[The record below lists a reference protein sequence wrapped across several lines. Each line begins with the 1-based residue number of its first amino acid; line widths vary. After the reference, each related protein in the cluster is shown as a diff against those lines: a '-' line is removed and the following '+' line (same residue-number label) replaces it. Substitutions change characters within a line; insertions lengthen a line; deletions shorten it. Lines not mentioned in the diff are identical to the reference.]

1 MFATVRKVCGV
12 FGFKVFIQLFIEG
25 EEQKLLSFFPGEM
38 FELGKLVMQEH
49 IRIELG
55 GQEKAIGIMDIAVQG
70 QGILPAEQACQVFP
84 ESCDEEPNL
93 CAVPA
98 DGEFVISK
106 GHGSE
111 PLPAIPVFENIFQGD
126 QVMEGDWVENRN
138 GEIEITFA
146 VLFSDGG
153 NFFFPLGGE
162 LIYTFGIAAEFFCVV
177 ILDVVISRAH
187 PGMTDVIAQGEHI
200 FIVRIG
206 KQLFI
211 FLVEFQIVGK
221 AFMKAFQVVVI
232 AFQGD
237 AIQVRSGFNQDHGV
251 FPF

>member
-1 MFATVRKVCGV
+1 MLVTLREVCGV
-12 FGFKVFIQLFIEG
+12 FRFKVFIQLFIEG

-38 FELGKLVMQEH
+38 LELGKLVMQEH

-55 GQEKAIGIMDIAVQG
+55 GKKEAVGIMDEAVQV
-70 QGILPAEQACQVFP
+70 QGFLAAEQVRQIFP
-84 ESCDEEPNL
+84 EGRDEELDLGTVCADGDVVIGNGHGGEPFP
-93 CAVPA
+93 AVP
-98 DGEFVISK
+98 
-106 GHGSE
+106 
-111 PLPAIPVFENIFQGD
+111 VFHDILQGD
-126 QVMEGDWVENRN
+126 QVMEGDWVENGN

-153 NFFFPLGGE
+153 NFFFSLVGE
-162 LIYTFGIAAEFFCVV
+162 LVYTFGIAAEFFCVV

-200 FIVRIG
+200 FIVGIG

-221 AFMKAFQVVVI
+221 AFMKAFQVVVV

>member
-1 MFATVRKVCGV
+1 MLVTLREVCGV
-12 FGFKVFIQLFIEG
+12 CGFKVFIKLFIEG

-55 GQEKAIGIMDIAVQG
+55 GQEKAIGIMDKAVQV
-70 QGILPAEQACQVFP
+70 QGFLPTEQVCQVFP
-84 ESCDEEPNL
+84 ESRDKEL
-93 CAVPA
+93 DLGAVPT
-98 DGEFVISK
+98 DGDVVIGD
-106 GHGSE
+106 GHGGE
-111 PLPAIPVFENIFQGD
+111 PLPAVPILQDILQGD
-126 QVMEGDWVENRN
+126 QVMEGDRIENGN
-138 GEIEITFA
+138 GEIEITLA

-153 NFFFPLGGE
+153 NFFFSLVGE
-162 LIYTFGIAAEFFCVV
+162 LVYTFGIAAEFFCVV

-200 FIVRIG
+200 FIVGIG

-221 AFMKAFQVVVI
+221 AFMKAFQVVVV

-237 AIQVRSGFNQDHGV
+237 AVQVWSGFNQDHGV